1 MSDGAILLRGFLDRH
16 DVTQIAASKAL
27 GVSDP
32 TINDWLKMAKRPVA
46 HHRDAIAVWTNGEVP
61 AESWVRDE
69 ERDAVARVRPFV
81 PDAEGSGAL
90 PREAAKPTGTD

>member
-1 MSDGAILLRGFLDRH
+1 MSDGATLFRGFLDRH

-32 TINDWLKMAKRPVA
+32 TINDWLKRAKRPVA

-61 AESWVRDE
+61 ADSWVRDD

-81 PDAEGSGAL
+81 PVEQGSGSL
-90 PREAAKPTGTD
+90 PAEEAKPTGSD